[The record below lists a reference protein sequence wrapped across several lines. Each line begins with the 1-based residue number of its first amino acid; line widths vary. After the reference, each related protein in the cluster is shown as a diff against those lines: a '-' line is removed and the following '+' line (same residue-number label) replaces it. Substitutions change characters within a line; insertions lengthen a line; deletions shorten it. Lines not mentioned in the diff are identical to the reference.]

1 MSARWRTTL
10 GAALAMAE
18 TGVLRPLGPRTA
30 VRVLGRL
37 RALGTSPA
45 LLAGAAAVRWPDHV
59 ALVDDAGSLTYREL
73 DEQAASLAHALGTRH
88 GLGPGAGLAVMC
100 RNHRGLVL
108 GLLAAGR
115 LHADVVLV
123 NTELPA
129 AQLGPT
135 LQRHAPRVLLHDA
148 EFADKLEDLDA
159 GTVAVTAWSGS
170 APNDLDELVR
180 TPVPAGHRWS
190 RPPAQAANLV
200 ILTSGTTGAP
210 KGVPRR
216 PSSGDLLGTA
226 ASLMHRL
233 RLRVNGTV
241 VVCPPAFHGLGLVT
255 MLLGLMTGSTVV
267 MRSRFDPEQAAC
279 DVSDHPGA
287 TLVVVPIMLQRLLGV
302 PGVEDLLAG
311 AGAVLSGGSALSAAT
326 ADEVLTRIGP
336 VLHNG
341 YGSSEVGVAAVATP
355 DDLAAVPGTVG
366 RPVLGTSVRVV
377 DDEGRDVPV
386 GASGRIVVASPLAF
400 EQYSGGGGKALVAG
414 HVETG
419 DVGSMDPAGRLVVS
433 GRADDM
439 IVSGGENVFPQPVED
454 ALLRRPDV
462 LEAAVVGVP
471 DPEFGQRLEAFVVA
485 RHDLDPVRVRE
496 DLRAELTRYE
506 LPRGITVVPR
516 LPRTASGKVLRA
528 RLVDPATTPAKED
541 A

>member
-1 MSARWRTTL
+1 MSSAWRTTL
-10 GAALAMAE
+10 GAALAMTEA
-18 TGVLRPLGPRTA
+18 GVLRPLGPRTTVGIA
-30 VRVLGRL
+30 RRF

-59 ALVDDAGSLTYREL
+59 AIVDDAGSLTYREL
-73 DEQAASLAHALGTRH
+73 DERAAALAHALATRH
-88 GLGPGAGLAVMC
+88 VLGPGASLAVMC

-115 LHADVVLV
+115 LHADLVLV

-129 AQLGPT
+129 SQLGPT
-135 LQRHAPRVLLHDA
+135 LERHAPRVLLHDA
-148 EFADKLEDLDA
+148 EFADRLSGLDDATVALTAWSQDGPSDLDA
-159 GTVAVTAWSGS
+159 LASG
-170 APNDLDELVR
+170 
-180 TPVPAGHRWS
+180 PVPPGYRWP
-190 RPPAQAANLV
+190 RPPEQAANLV

-226 ASLMHRL
+226 ASLLHRL
-233 RLRVNGTV
+233 GIRTNGTV

-267 MRSRFDPEQAAC
+267 MRSRFDAERAAR
-279 DVSDHPGA
+279 DVAEHPGA

-302 PGVEDLLAG
+302 RGVEERLSQV
-311 AGAVLSGGSALSAAT
+311 GAVLSGGSALSIAT
-326 ADEVLTRIGP
+326 ADELVERVGP

-355 DDLAAVPGTVG
+355 ADLAAAPGTVG
-366 RPVLGTSVRVV
+366 RPVLGTSVRIVDETGAVV
-377 DDEGRDVPV
+377 PTGTP
-386 GASGRIVVASPLAF
+386 GRIVVASPLAF
-400 EQYSGGGGKALVAG
+400 DQYSGGGRKALVEG

-419 DVGSMDPAGRLVVS
+419 DVGTVDAAGRIVVT

-454 ALLRRPDV
+454 ALLRRPEV
-462 LEAAVVGVP
+462 AEAAVVGVP
-471 DPEFGQRLEAFVVA
+471 DPAFGQRLEAFVVA
-485 RHDLDPVRVRE
+485 HDEIDPVRLRD
-496 DLRAELTRYE
+496 DLREELTRYE
-506 LPRGITVVPR
+506 LPRTITVVAE

-528 RLVDPATTPAKED
+528 RLVETTTTPAQED